1 MALTLTEELANE
13 WVTLDA
19 ELRQSSFFDYL
30 PSTLAVWGAENE
42 NGWVM
47 SIHKNV
53 ECLPLWSHEV
63 LAKKWLATYH
73 LTANPSEISLHT
85 LKTHWLP
92 GLQKNNV
99 HIMVGA
105 SPVLNEAVVMS
116 AQEFSDALS

>member
-1 MALTLTEELANE
+1 MALRLTEALANE

-30 PSTLAVWGAENE
+30 PNTLAVWGAENE
-42 NGWVM
+42 DGWVM
-47 SIHKNV
+47 SIHKDV

-63 LAKKWLATYH
+63 LAKKWLASYRPA
-73 LTANPSEISLHT
+73 ANPSKISLHVF
-85 LKTHWLP
+85 KTRWLP
-92 GLQKNNV
+92 GLEKNNV

-105 SPVLNEAVVMS
+105 SPILSEVLVMS